1 MEISKPITNLHWD
14 ITTNVTTQEIVNDS
28 DDFEISEDQHTS
40 NEEPMYL
47 SLNISNVYMPDK
59 FLTRDKAIRAFWGY
73 IHFQI
78 YMKG

>member
-1 MEISKPITNLHWD
+1 MK
-14 ITTNVTTQEIVNDS
+14 
-28 DDFEISEDQHTS
+28 

-59 FLTRDKAIRAFWGY
+59 FLTRDEAIRAFWGY